1 MIHPSLWIAYTQQR
15 QHELW
20 REAEREAQARQL
32 RPRRSRLAQWLGSL
46 FQTTALSPVQGRDD
60 VTSHDV
66 LSYEE
71 QPRQAA

>member
-32 RPRRSRLAQWLGSL
+32 RPRPSRLSRWLVSL
-46 FQTTALSPVQGRDD
+46 LSNAALHTRQESEDTASRASLG
-60 VTSHDV
+60 H
-66 LSYEE
+66 EE
-71 QPRQAA
+71 QTRQAA